1 MYKVMK
7 TIILRRSYHECLLN
21 EKRVKQND
29 ISPAQS
35 VVKIILKYLWKSSI
49 LVKMQIYYNKI
60 ELFCNNTPNISEI
73 IVQDLFS

>member
-1 MYKVMK
+1 MIINETRDNITITETSMYKVMK

-35 VVKIILKYLWKSSI
+35 VVKIILKYL
-49 LVKMQIYYNKI
+49 
-60 ELFCNNTPNISEI
+60 
-73 IVQDLFS
+73 